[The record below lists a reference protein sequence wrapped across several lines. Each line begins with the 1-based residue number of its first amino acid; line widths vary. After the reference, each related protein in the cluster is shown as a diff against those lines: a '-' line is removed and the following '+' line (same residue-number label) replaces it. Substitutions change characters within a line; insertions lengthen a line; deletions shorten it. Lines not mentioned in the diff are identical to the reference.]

1 MTVHLHA
8 SSFRSRAR
16 GLCRVLMYVSPDT
29 VAAVTSK
36 DTAAL
41 SLQCCLKESEGGI
54 PVPSGTSSQ
63 KCPMFYVSGQGMGG
77 MDVEWRPLFLSFVYV
92 RSGSMVLGEQRSLG
106 MLGLYSLGIINSF
119 VVCNFYNRF
128 MKPWDIDCTF

>member
-29 VAAVTSK
+29 VTAVTSR

-41 SLQCCLKESEGGI
+41 SLQCCLKESEGEYPY
-54 PVPSGTSSQ
+54 PVGPAP
-63 KCPMFYVSGQGMGG
+63 KYVPCFMSRGRGWE
-77 MDVEWRPLFLSFVYV
+77 EWMWSRGLYFCPLF
-92 RSGSMVLGEQRSLG
+92 M
-106 MLGLYSLGIINSF
+106 
-119 VVCNFYNRF
+119 
-128 MKPWDIDCTF
+128 